1 MKIIFLTS
9 DVSRYTIPVIQ
20 IQLHIEVDSTPA
32 TNRMVG
38 STYSSRKLMLLLAF
52 LFMDTSSVVQL
63 LLPTVDVSWQQQQKQ
78 GREVTH
84 LDTMSYSA
92 EDSRQV
98 VWLVDEATGQCLGSQ
113 GSFGEC
119 GDLSLWIWNSWN
131 DSVLLQMIDGSQ
143 QHDFNSSSAECLGRR
158 RSIANMHGLAL
169 HRCSTSRFSRTR
181 WTFDHISGMLSSN
194 SVYSKAFGPSCI
206 HNRPHHAVQSC
217 RRGFTPLR
225 RVVFEYME
233 YEAVSQASS
242 RAPPSLIDS
251 GSWTCPTTGLTFPRN
266 LDHYFMAGEPGS
278 RSETH
283 EMSRQ
288 VFMGGGI
295 MTKPFMGMT
304 FTVFSMAW
312 YVQAAAAQL
321 DPTLLSFSQLSLQ
334 QLLSSDEFY
343 SAVSTEGL
351 YDRTLFVKL
360 AMTVKTKLLLQGFLD
375 DISMQPAHKAI
386 LAAASSE
393 YDEPEC
399 RKGLELLFTWRKGLD
414 GQHPTGEGSGGGRS
428 RGGGGVRRTQQVDYF
443 EVRIGAA
450 QWDIREPG
458 LAADFMRQFFSSDP
472 VSLSA
477 KHGFISLFPSLLSG
491 PHYSPTPTIS
501 TGADAPSPFTAT
513 AGDSS
518 SPHMDPVRAV
528 KTAASRLRDKS
539 VSLLMDTYQ
548 WKKYL
553 NSLIDKRRPNSV
565 VEEKCAILLV
575 IIYCCFM
582 VLSLLSLPYSA
593 QAHVAAPVM
602 RRVRSSF
609 GALSSLLRPGV
620 EASCRQRVLVQTCSS
635 SPPTRGSTTLTPC
648 RTPSPTQRYRTPDP
662 LMRKSSSAPTLQL
675 HLLSK

>member
-1 MKIIFLTS
+1 
-9 DVSRYTIPVIQ
+9 
-20 IQLHIEVDSTPA
+20 
-32 TNRMVG
+32 MVR
-38 STYSSRKLMLLLAF
+38 STYSSRKLMLLLTF
-52 LFMDTSSVVQL
+52 LFMDTNSVVQL
-63 LLPTVDVSWQQQQKQ
+63 SLPTVDVNWHQQ
-78 GREVTH
+78 GSREVTH
-84 LDTMSYSA
+84 LDALRHSA

-131 DSVLLQMIDGSQ
+131 GNVLLQMTDGSQ
-143 QHDFNSSSAECLGRR
+143 LHDFNSSSAECLGRR
-158 RSIANMHGLAL
+158 RSIANMQGLAL

-181 WTFDHISGMLSSN
+181 WTFDSTTGMLSSN
-194 SVYSKAFGPSCI
+194 SVYSKAFGSSCI
-206 HNRPHHAVQSC
+206 HNLPHHAVQSC

-233 YEAVSQASS
+233 YEASQASS
-242 RAPPSLIDS
+242 TDNQASSSLIDS

-266 LDHYFMAGEPGS
+266 LDHFFIAGEPGS
-278 RSETH
+278 RSETQ

-288 VFMGGGI
+288 VFMGGGT
-295 MTKPFMGMT
+295 MSKTFMGMT

-312 YVQAAAAQL
+312 YVQAAVAQM
-321 DPTLLSFSQLSLQ
+321 DPTLLPFSQLSLQ

-360 AMTVKTKLLLQGFLD
+360 AMTVKTTLLLQGFLD
-375 DISMQPAHKAI
+375 DISMEPSHKAI
-386 LAAASSE
+386 FAAASSE

-399 RKGLELLFTWRKGLD
+399 RKGLELLFTWRKGA
-414 GQHPTGEGSGGGRS
+414 GGGS
-428 RGGGGVRRTQQVDYF
+428 RGGMRTQVDSF

-450 QWDIREPG
+450 QWDIYEPG

-477 KHGFISLFPSLLSG
+477 KQGFISLFPALLSG
-491 PHYSPTPTIS
+491 SDYSPTIS
-501 TGADAPSPFTAT
+501 TAADAPPPVS
-513 AGDSS
+513 GDSCP
-518 SPHMDPVRAV
+518 SPSCMDPVRAV

-539 VSLLMDTYQ
+539 VSLLIDSYQ

-593 QAHVAAPVM
+593 QGSAFTAPVM

-609 GALSSLLRPGV
+609 GALSCLLRPGV
-620 EASCRQRVLVQTCSS
+620 QACS
-635 SPPTRGSTTLTPC
+635 PTRGPTPTPC
-648 RTPSPTQRYRTPDP
+648 RSCHSQRYRTTDP
-662 LMRKSSSAPTLQL
+662 LMRKSSSAPALQL

>member
-1 MKIIFLTS
+1 
-9 DVSRYTIPVIQ
+9 
-20 IQLHIEVDSTPA
+20 
-32 TNRMVG
+32 MVG
-38 STYSSRKLMLLLAF
+38 RNYSSRKLMLLLTF
-52 LFMDTSSVVQL
+52 LFMDTNSVVQL
-63 LLPTVDVSWQQQQKQ
+63 SLPTADVNWLQQ
-78 GREVTH
+78 GSREVTH
-84 LDTMSYSA
+84 LDTLSHSA
-92 EDSRQV
+92 ENSRQV
-98 VWLVDEATGQCLGSQ
+98 VWLVDETTGQCLGSQ

-131 DSVLLQMIDGSQ
+131 GNVLLQVTDGSQ
-143 QHDFNSSSAECLGRR
+143 LHDFNNSSAECLGRR

-169 HRCSTSRFSRTR
+169 HRCSTSRFSRTG
-181 WTFDHISGMLSSN
+181 WTFDPITGMLSSN

-206 HNRPHHAVQSC
+206 HNRLHHAVQSC

-233 YEAVSQASS
+233 YEASQADNRASS
-242 RAPPSLIDS
+242 SLIDS
-251 GSWTCPTTGLTFPRN
+251 GSWTCPTTSLTFPRN
-266 LDHYFMAGEPGS
+266 LDNFFIDGEPGS
-278 RSETH
+278 RSETQ

-288 VFMGGGI
+288 VFMGGGT
-295 MTKPFMGMT
+295 MSKTFMGMT

-312 YVQAAAAQL
+312 YVQAAVAQM
-321 DPTLLSFSQLSLQ
+321 DPTLLPFSQLSLQ

-343 SAVSTEGL
+343 SAISTEGL

-360 AMTVKTKLLLQGFLD
+360 AMTVKTTLLLQGFLD

-414 GQHPTGEGSGGGRS
+414 HQPAGGGS
-428 RGGGGVRRTQQVDYF
+428 RGGMRTQIDSF

-450 QWDIREPG
+450 RWDIYEPG

-477 KHGFISLFPSLLSG
+477 KQGFISQFPALLSG
-491 PHYSPTPTIS
+491 SHYSPTIS
-501 TGADAPSPFTAT
+501 TGTDAPPPVAI
-513 AGDSS
+513 AGDSCPS
-518 SPHMDPVRAV
+518 SSRMDPVRAV

-539 VSLLMDTYQ
+539 VSLLIDTYQ
-548 WKKYL
+548 WKRYL

-593 QAHVAAPVM
+593 QGSAFAAPVM

-609 GALSSLLRPGV
+609 GALSCLLRPGV
-620 EASCRQRVLVQTCSS
+620 QACSL
-635 SPPTRGSTTLTPC
+635 TRGPTSTPC
-648 RTPSPTQRYRTPDP
+648 HSCHSQRYRTTDP
-662 LMRKSSSAPTLQL
+662 LMRKSSSAPALRL
-675 HLLSK
+675 HLLPK

>member
-1 MKIIFLTS
+1 
-9 DVSRYTIPVIQ
+9 
-20 IQLHIEVDSTPA
+20 
-32 TNRMVG
+32 MVG

-63 LLPTVDVSWQQQQKQ
+63 SLPTVDVSWQQ
-78 GREVTH
+78 GSHSREVTH
-84 LDTMSYSA
+84 LDTSYSA
-92 EDSRQV
+92 EGTKQV

-131 DSVLLQMIDGSQ
+131 DNVLLQMADGSQ
-143 QHDFNSSSAECLGRR
+143 LHNFNSSSAECLGRR
-158 RSIANMHGLAL
+158 RSITNMHDLAL
-169 HRCSTSRFSRTR
+169 HRCSSSRFSRTR
-181 WTFDHISGMLSSN
+181 WTFDPITGMLSSN
-194 SVYSKAFGPSCI
+194 SVYSKAFGSSCI

-217 RRGFTPLR
+217 SRGFTSLR
-225 RVVFEYME
+225 RVVFEYTE
-233 YEAVSQASS
+233 HEVSQASS
-242 RAPPSLIDS
+242 SDNRASSLTDS

-266 LDHYFMAGEPGS
+266 LDDYFVSGEPGS
-278 RSETH
+278 RSKTQA
-283 EMSRQ
+283 MSRQ

-295 MTKPFMGMT
+295 MTKTFMGMT

-312 YVQAAAAQL
+312 YVQAAVAQL

-375 DISMQPAHKAI
+375 DISMQPAHKAV

-393 YDEPEC
+393 YNEPEC
-399 RKGLELLFTWRKGLD
+399 RRGLELLFTWRKGLAL
-414 GQHPTGEGSGGGRS
+414 QPTGEGSSSS
-428 RGGGGVRRTQQVDYF
+428 RGGVGTQVDYF

-477 KHGFISLFPSLLSG
+477 KQGFISLFPALLSG
-491 PHYSPTPTIS
+491 PQYSPTIS
-501 TGADAPSPFTAT
+501 TGADAPPSVAAA

-518 SPHMDPVRAV
+518 SSHMDPVRAV

-575 IIYCCFM
+575 VIYCCLM
-582 VLSLLSLPYSA
+582 VLSLLSLPHSTHAQGSA
-593 QAHVAAPVM
+593 FAAPVM

-609 GALSSLLRPGV
+609 GALSALLRPGV
-620 EASCRQRVLVQTCSS
+620 EASSHRSMQTCSL
-635 SPPTRGSTTLTPC
+635 TRESTSTPC
-648 RTPSPTQRYRTPDP
+648 QSRSQRYRTPDL
-662 LMRKSSSAPTLQL
+662 LMRKSSSAPALQL